1 MQFIHLVKGAY
12 PKRSCTFLIDFF
24 ETNISLAK
32 QGSAGNKKLDNLE
45 IGLDIDFK
53 NPNPNN
59 FGLENTLENILY
71 QYKNKFPLIDSSIG
85 RWHVS
90 PTCQLAKYEPN
101 NFGGLVIGQ
110 SSKIIWFIFFLLSMQ
125 HQQQQHQHQQ

>member
-12 PKRSCTFLIDFF
+12 PKRSCTFLIDYF
-24 ETNISLAK
+24 ETNINLAK

-85 RWHVS
+85 RWHMS
-90 PTCQLAKYEPN
+90 PTCQMSKYEPN
-101 NFGGLVIGQ
+101 NYYDLV
-110 SSKIIWFIFFLLSMQ
+110 KLPYML
-125 HQQQQHQHQQ
+125 